1 MNMHTPDEDPIVA
14 EVRREREEY
23 AAKFG
28 YDMKLIIA
36 DTKRRARVLREFFA
50 PHDHADENAN
60 MSEPL
65 DDDDPEV
72 QRIRE
77 EYAAKFGFD
86 LKQMDEDRKRR
97 ARALRFAAQ
106 DEAEHESAG
115 AP

>member
-1 MNMHTPDEDPIVA
+1 MNMRTPDEDPIVA

-50 PHDHADENAN
+50 PDDQ
-60 MSEPL
+60 EPV

>member
-1 MNMHTPDEDPIVA
+1 MNMHTPYEDPIVA
-14 EVRREREEY
+14 EIRREREEY

-28 YDMKLIIA
+28 YDIKLMNE

-50 PHDHADENAN
+50 PHDQ
-60 MSEPL
+60 EPA
-65 DDDDPEV
+65 DDDNPAEV

-97 ARALRFAAQ
+97 ARELRARFAAQ
-106 DEAEHESAG
+106 DEAEHKTTNA
-115 AP
+115 A